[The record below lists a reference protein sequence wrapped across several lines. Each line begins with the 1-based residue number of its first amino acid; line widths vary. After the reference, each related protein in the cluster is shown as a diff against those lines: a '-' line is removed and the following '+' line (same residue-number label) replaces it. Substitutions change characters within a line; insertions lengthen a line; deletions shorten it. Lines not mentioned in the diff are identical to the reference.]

1 MRKGTILKLYIMRKL
16 TLLLT
21 VLLCLSQLQ
30 AQFAGNTYVCDDETF
45 DLLQKLSNSQLGKG
59 EIFVF
64 TTTHQDIG
72 WLEQP
77 DICIINRDTM
87 WLTPFL
93 ERLKREPSFK
103 MDIEQSSVLIEY
115 IHRHPD
121 KKDFIT
127 ENLLNGRICVGA
139 TYMQPYEE
147 MYGEEALARQFYLG
161 KKWLQKTFNGYKP
174 ISYFNVDVPGRTLQ
188 MAQIMQKAE
197 VDNLVISR
205 HERGLFNWKS
215 PDGSSVRTYT
225 PGHYIYFYNVLG
237 LPDTAAVKELA
248 KESVLWYTA
257 YNNNT
262 KTQKA
267 VMPAMLNYEF
277 TWNQANV
284 RNLKTL
290 IDKWNIVTDIAS
302 HTGRKA
308 KINLPKFKYA
318 IADEFFERLDATTTR
333 EIPSIRGERPDVW
346 LYIHGPAHE
355 RALTA
360 CRQGD
365 ILLPS
370 AEKIHAMKA
379 LVNSSFSSYPEKE
392 LERAWSDKIYP
403 DHGWGGQGGDIT
415 DAIFA
420 AKYESAL
427 SKGKALLQQGGQ
439 SLASDIQVER
449 QKGMPVVLFNML
461 SWQRTDVVNTELSF
475 DPGYASSVQL
485 MDATGG
491 KVPSQLADV
500 SYYADGS
507 IRTATLVF
515 VAGQV
520 PSLGY
525 TTYYIKP
532 ALTKQNGS
540 TQVAGQMIESDFYK
554 VSLTEGG
561 ISSLF
566 DKELNC
572 EILDDSKFLGGE
584 VFTMQSIGNGAGE
597 FDSVQLP
604 TMEGFDKVSSH
615 APQWKVAEQG
625 DVYTKYAYR
634 SKIRHAVVEQ
644 TLTVYNKIKK
654 IDMDISVL
662 NFDGTLYREYR
673 MAIPTVISEGKVSY
687 EVPYGVLNVGE
698 DEMPGAAGE
707 RYETPNAELHPR
719 GIIDWISVSGKEF
732 GLTLASS
739 VGVVDYLDPTDT
751 PNNKTILQPIL
762 FASRKSCHGAGNEYN
777 QYGDHH
783 FRFSLTTHR
792 PGWTNGSQFGKESN
806 NRLLAV
812 VNPRTY
818 EGAKLPATHSFFDL
832 KNKHVIV
839 SAIKKCEDDN
849 SLIIRLY
856 NQSGE
861 TQQVQLTTLFNPKK
875 IIRTNLIEEEKERVD
890 GITLSPFAIETFK
903 LEL

>member
-1 MRKGTILKLYIMRKL
+1 MRKL

-21 VLLCLSQLQ
+21 VLLCIPQLQ
-30 AQFAGNTYVCDDETF
+30 AQFAGHTYVCDDETF
-45 DLLQKLSNSQLGKG
+45 DLLQNLSNSQLGKG

-77 DICIINRDTM
+77 EICIINRDTM

-93 ERLKREPSFK
+93 ERLEKDPTFK

-115 IHRHPD
+115 IHRHPE

-127 ENLLNGRICVGA
+127 ENLRNGRICVGA

-147 MYGEEALARQFYLG
+147 MYSDEALARQFYLG
-161 KKWLQKTFNGYKP
+161 KKWLQKNFDGYKP

-237 LPDTAAVKELA
+237 MTDTAAVKELA
-248 KESVLWYTA
+248 KESILWYTA

-277 TWNQANV
+277 IWDQKNV
-284 RNLKTL
+284 RNLKVL
-290 IDKWNIVTDIAS
+290 MAKWNAVTDIAS

-308 KINLPKFKYA
+308 RINLPKFKYA
-318 IADEFFERLDATTTR
+318 IADEFFARLDATTTQ
-333 EIPSIRGERPDVW
+333 EIPSIQGERPDVW
-346 LYIHGPAHE
+346 LYIHGPSHE
-355 RALTA
+355 RALTSS
-360 CRQGD
+360 RQGD
-365 ILLPS
+365 VLLPS
-370 AEKIHAMKA
+370 AEKIHSMMA
-379 LVNSSFSSYPEKE
+379 LTSGSFAGYPEKI
-392 LERAWSDKIYP
+392 LEQAWIEKIYP

-415 DAIFA
+415 DAVFKE
-420 AKYESAL
+420 KYESAL
-427 SKGKALLQQGGQ
+427 GTAQALYQQGSQ
-439 SLASDIQVER
+439 SLASEVKVEK

-461 SWQRTDVVNTELSF
+461 SWQRTDVVNTSVSF
-475 DPGYASSVQL
+475 DPGYASSIQL
-485 MDATGG
+485 TNAMGSG
-491 KVPSQLADV
+491 IPSQLTDV
-500 SYYADGS
+500 TYYSDGT
-507 IRTATLVF
+507 IHTASLVF
-515 VAGQV
+515 VAKEV

-532 ALTKQNGS
+532 SSAQQSNPMQEAS
-540 TQVAGQMIESDFYK
+540 QMIESDFYK
-554 VSLTEGG
+554 VGLTKGG

-572 EILDDSKFLGGE
+572 QVLDGSKFLGGE
-584 VFTMQSIGNGAGE
+584 VFTMQSVGNGAGE
-597 FDSVQLP
+597 FDAVQLP
-604 TMEGFDKVSSH
+604 TMEGFDKVSSY
-615 APQWKVAEQG
+615 APVWKVAEQG
-625 DVYTKYAYR
+625 AVYTKYAYR
-634 SKIRHAVVEQ
+634 SQIRHAVVEQ

-654 IDMDISVL
+654 IDLDISVL

-673 MAIPTVISEGKVSY
+673 MAIPTAITGGQVSY
-687 EVPYGVLNVGE
+687 EVPYGVLNVGK

-707 RYETPNAELHPR
+707 RYYTPNAELHPR
-719 GIIDWISVSGKEF
+719 GIVDWISVSGASF
-732 GLTLASS
+732 GMTLASS
-739 VGVVDYLDPTDT
+739 VGVVDYLDPTNA
-751 PNNKTILQPIL
+751 PVNKTILQPIL
-762 FASRKSCHGAGNEYN
+762 FASRKSCHYAGKEYN

-783 FRFSLTTHR
+783 FRFSLTTHQ
-792 PGWTNGSQFGKESN
+792 PGWQNGSQFGKEAN
-806 NRLLAV
+806 NKLLAV

-818 EGAKLPATHSFFDL
+818 QEAKLPATQSFFDL
-832 KNKHVIV
+832 KNKNVVV

-856 NQSGE
+856 NQSNE
-861 TQQVQLTTLFNPKK
+861 PQKIDLNMAIHPKK
-875 IIRTNLIEEEKERVD
+875 ILRTNLIEEEKETVD
-890 GITLSPFAIETFK
+890 RITLAPFAIETYK
-903 LEL
+903 LIY